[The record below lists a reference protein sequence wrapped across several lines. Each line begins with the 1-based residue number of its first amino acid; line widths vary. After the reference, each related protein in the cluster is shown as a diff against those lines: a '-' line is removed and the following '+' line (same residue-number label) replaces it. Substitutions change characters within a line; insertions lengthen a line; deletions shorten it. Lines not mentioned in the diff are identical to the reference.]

1 MCRTPVISEHFFGSS
16 IVEPGASS
24 VLPIVSGATITAGY
38 VSEAEMTEDDTFVAL
53 LARIQAGD
61 TAAEEILF
69 LKYDGPIRRAARM
82 RFMHSRMQ
90 RLMDS
95 EDIRQSVMRSF
106 FQRMRGGALDVAT
119 PGHLVALLMDMTRN
133 KVADQVRRLTA
144 AKRGGD
150 EQIESIDAAQ
160 GHAIDEEAPEEQVMR
175 QEISRMVEECLSDEE
190 RELIRLRKEGL
201 DWKAIGEQCAASPEA
216 IRKRY
221 ERMVTRI
228 TSEMGLEE
236 GS

>member
-1 MCRTPVISEHFFGSS
+1 MVKYGTSS
-16 IVEPGASS
+16 GLTGFAVD
-24 VLPIVSGATITAGY
+24 TMTAGEFA
-38 VSEAEMTEDDTFVAL
+38 EAEMTEDDSFVAL
-53 LARIQAGD
+53 LGRIQAGD
-61 TAAEEILF
+61 TAAEQILF

-106 FQRMRGGALDVAT
+106 FQRMRGGALNVAT
-119 PGHLVALLMDMTRN
+119 PGHLVALLMEMTRN
-133 KVADQVRRLTA
+133 KVTDQVRRLTA
-144 AKRGGD
+144 VRRGGD
-150 EQIESIDAAQ
+150 EQIDSIDAAL
-160 GHAIDEEAPEEQVMR
+160 GHAIDDEGPEDQVIR
-175 QEISRMVEECLSDEE
+175 QEISQIVDECLSDEE
-190 RELIRLRKEGL
+190 RKLIRLRKEGL

-216 IRKRY
+216 TRKRY
-221 ERMVTRI
+221 ERMVARI